1 MRSNII
7 LVFAFVST
15 ILFINYSSASVVL
28 TLTGTCRAPLLNY
41 TNHTIYFYLSGKGNA
56 TATNLQLVPHLT
68 GLNVSPTSK
77 IIPSFKPGENV
88 SFSFNV
94 SNFSMP
100 GSYAGG
106 FILEYSQYGT
116 VFVTAFP
123 CEYSIINPTQSLL
136 SIINVNTSN
145 NHIKASILSLEGKP
159 VNANISLIVPP
170 LLSASPSYINVTL
183 NPNSKYDAIFDIATQ
198 QSYKNGTSIPIGVVV
213 SYAEGGLHYA
223 TMATTYLTF
232 KSHPYANLL
241 EYGIIGVFAI
251 VVVIIL
257 ILIVFAVMKGK
268 MEKKKNAS
276 HTKVNA

>member
-1 MRSNII
+1 MRSHII
-7 LVFAFVST
+7 LVFAFVFT
-15 ILFINYSSASVVL
+15 ILAINYSGASAVL

-68 GLNVSPTSK
+68 GLNASPISEV
-77 IIPSFKPGENV
+77 IPSFSPGENV

-94 SNFSMP
+94 SNFSVP

-106 FILEYSQYGT
+106 FILEYLQYGT

-123 CEYSIINPTQSLL
+123 CEYSIMKPTQSLL

-145 NHIKASILSLEGKP
+145 NHISASILNLEGKA
-159 VNANISLIVPP
+159 VNTSISLIIPP
-170 LLSASPSYINVTL
+170 LISTSPSSIDVML

-223 TMATTYLTF
+223 TVATTYLTF
-232 KSHPYANLL
+232 ASHPSINLL

-257 ILIVFAVMKGK
+257 ILIIFAVMKGK
-268 MEKKKNAS
+268 REKNKNSA

>member
-1 MRSNII
+1 MRSHII
-7 LVFAFVST
+7 LVFAFVFT
-15 ILFINYSSASVVL
+15 ILAINYSGASAVL

-68 GLNVSPTSK
+68 GLNASPISEV
-77 IIPSFKPGENV
+77 IPSFSPGENV

-94 SNFSMP
+94 SNFSVP

-106 FILEYSQYGT
+106 FILEYLQYGT

-123 CEYSIINPTQSLL
+123 CEYSIMKPTQSLL

-145 NHIKASILSLEGKP
+145 NHISASILNLEGKA
-159 VNANISLIVPP
+159 VNTSISLIIPP
-170 LLSASPSYINVTL
+170 LISTSPSSIDVML

-223 TMATTYLTF
+223 TVATTYLTF
-232 KSHPYANLL
+232 ASHPSINLL

-257 ILIVFAVMKGK
+257 ILIIFAVMKGK
-268 MEKKKNAS
+268 REKNKNPA